1 MNKCGRASSY
11 STCIAA
17 AAVGAPQRGVV
28 HSVFDAAANIVF
40 PGGFVLSLNAVSSA
54 QMPNGLQL
62 SALPATF
69 PFSALR
75 AGMPV
80 LLGAQRL
87 HIEAI
92 GCSLDLS
99 SCSQW
104 NPHIERPERLDV
116 DVVRKNGEWL
126 AKRIALH
133 PPHPRATARVALGCG
148 GCKIYFPTI
157 RDMAQYL
164 CGRGAGLTPTGD
176 DILAGWM
183 AVGWLLY
190 APTPSFLHAC
200 QQIIKVA
207 RQQTHLL
214 SQCWLSYAAEGNVA
228 QPIGALLDALTR
240 DPTLPPCGCQ
250 PLEMATQA
258 VLAMGAS
265 SGYDVIQGILLGLQ
279 QIYPYGILN
288 GARRC

>member
-1 MNKCGRASSY
+1 
-11 STCIAA
+11 
-17 AAVGAPQRGVV
+17 
-28 HSVFDAAANIVF
+28 VF

-92 GCSLDLS
+92 GCVLDLS

-116 DVVRKNGEWL
+116 DVVRGNGEWL
-126 AKRIALH
+126 AKRIATAPPQVKERKWGH
-133 PPHPRATARVALGCG
+133 PTPRSGALFPNSAP
-148 GCKIYFPTI
+148 KNPAFPTV
-157 RDMAQYL
+157 REMARYL

-288 GARRC
+288 GARRR